1 MSDRF
6 DVTRDYLALDFDGV
20 LADSIAECLV
30 VGYNAYAEYSGKDK
44 ISDLEELGPGWTQ
57 ESRRLRNFIRYGLDY
72 VYIHF
77 AIADHTSISTQEDF
91 DRFTDKNHR
100 LRDRFFQLFY
110 EERENFSG
118 SQKERWVS
126 LNPFYKGVSSFLR
139 SYPDL
144 DRLFIITT
152 KKLKYVRI
160 LLENRRIHFV
170 RDNMYFAD
178 ARRSKKQII
187 SELLSRYGISPRH
200 FYFIDDQVD
209 TLLKTDELGIRCLL
223 AEWGYNNPEQLE
235 RAKSAGIQ
243 SLTLEDFLHRF
254 SCH

>member
-1 MSDRF
+1 MSNRF
-6 DVTRDYLALDFDGV
+6 DATRDYLALDFDGV

-30 VGYNAYAEYSGKDK
+30 VGYNAYAEYCGKDR
-44 ISDLEELGPGWTQ
+44 IVDLEELEPVWTQ
-57 ESRRLRNFIRYGLDY
+57 ESRRMRNFIRYGLDY
-72 VYIHF
+72 VYIHL
-77 AIADHTSISTQEDF
+77 AIAEHASISTQEDF
-91 DRFTDKNHR
+91 DRFTDKNER
-100 LRDRFFQLFY
+100 LRDLFFRLFY

-118 SQKERWVS
+118 SQQERWVS

-139 SYPDL
+139 SYPNL

-160 LLENRRIHFV
+160 LLENRRIQFV

-178 ARRSKKQII
+178 VRRSKKQII
-187 SELLSRYGISPRH
+187 SELLSRNSISPRH

-209 TLLKTDELGIRCLL
+209 TLLKINDLGIRCLL

-235 RAKSAGIQ
+235 KARSAGIQ
-243 SLTLEDFLHRF
+243 TLRLEDFLYRF
-254 SCH
+254 SRH